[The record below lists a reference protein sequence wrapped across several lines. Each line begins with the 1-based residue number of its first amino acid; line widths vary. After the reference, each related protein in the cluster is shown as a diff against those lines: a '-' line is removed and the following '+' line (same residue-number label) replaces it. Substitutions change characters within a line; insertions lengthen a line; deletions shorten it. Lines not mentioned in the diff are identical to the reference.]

1 MPALSVQNDLK
12 LIMEVKYPAQY
23 EISNQYKEIG
33 LRFTEF
39 FDSFIMP
46 SEDRY
51 LQTQCLPGIPLS
63 KFRISATNT
72 IEFKNFFELI
82 KHNNVWVAMRLHEL
96 IHLQL

>member
-1 MPALSVQNDLK
+1 MLMPALSVQNDLK
-12 LIMEVKYPAQY
+12 LHMEVKYPAQY
-23 EISNQYKEIG
+23 EISTQYKEIG

-51 LQTQCLPGIPLS
+51 LKTEALPGIPVC
-63 KFRISATNT
+63 KFRASATNM

-82 KHNNVWVAMRLHEL
+82 KQNHVWVAMRLHEL
-96 IHLQL
+96 IHL